1 MEIPE
6 ERIIEA
12 VQRGNIGQ
20 LRRWGRQGLRVTS
33 SGPLGCA
40 AARGRLDVVQCL
52 VNELGT
58 DVDKAD
64 EEGCTALHHAAHTAG
79 NIAVIRLLV
88 KVLGAAVDK
97 ADQKGG
103 TALHHATASKHVALV
118 RLLVNELIADV
129 NKADLD
135 GRTALWI
142 ATCDGNLAIVKCL
155 VNELGADIDKADRRG
170 GTPLMAA
177 SAMKH
182 ADVVKW
188 LVKAGANTQASAAFD
203 GSEFTAAAFS
213 NSLGASAEQTAYLEA
228 KTHCSSPGCK
238 GAGLLKCTGCK
249 QARYCGEACQL
260 AHWKAHKA
268 DCRRWSAELAAGIGN
283 AST

>member
-1 MEIPE
+1 
-6 ERIIEA
+6 
-12 VQRGNIGQ
+12 
-20 LRRWGRQGLRVTS
+20 
-33 SGPLGCA
+33 
-40 AARGRLDVVQCL
+40 VQCL
-52 VNELGT
+52 LNELGN

-64 EEGCTALHHAAHTAG
+64 EEGCTALRHAATAG

-103 TALHHATASKHVALV
+103 TALHHATASEHVALV
-118 RLLVNELIADV
+118 RLLVNELFADV

-135 GRTALWI
+135 GRTVLWI

-228 KTHCSSPGCK
+228 KTVGRRASWPTGRRTRPTAGGGARSLRRAQGMQALDGDLLLYCYNCSSYEIDLVVSSHSWLPCNRQGTFTLIIK
-238 GAGLLKCTGCK
+238 IPAK
-249 QARYCGEACQL
+249 AACGGV
-260 AHWKAHKA
+260 W
-268 DCRRWSAELAAGIGN
+268 
-283 AST
+283 